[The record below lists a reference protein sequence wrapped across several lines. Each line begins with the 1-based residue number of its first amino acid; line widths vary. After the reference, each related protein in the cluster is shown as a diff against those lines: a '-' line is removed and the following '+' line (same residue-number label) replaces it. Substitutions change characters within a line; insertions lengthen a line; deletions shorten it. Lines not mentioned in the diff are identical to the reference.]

1 MAGQEMIME
10 HLAQIFKEMEA
21 SLNGMSGSPLH
32 QFQKSAFST
41 LREIDFPGRKHED
54 WKYTPVQKILTP
66 NYKLAA
72 NVSNEALPAVP
83 NLDSYIIPINNGRV
97 NMELALPALSESGV
111 KWYSLAEAYQRPEWK
126 EAFQHQMPQLAP
138 ESNRAFD
145 FLNLSFNTN
154 GLFID
159 IPKGLRLKKPLEFR
173 ITHHDDAVSF
183 SHPLLFI
190 RCGQESEVSILERY
204 EHTGQATS
212 STPEGFI
219 NSLLLFNIKAGARVH
234 HVKWQN
240 LPLQQNLVYKLAA
253 TQERDSYFKT
263 FAFDVGGQIVR
274 NNVEVDMLESN
285 TYTSLQAGF
294 MASGKQSMDHQ
305 TRIHHQVH
313 HCESHEHYKGII
325 DDQASGAFN
334 GKVYVHPDAQKTN
347 AYQQNDT
354 LVLSPHAIMNSKPQ
368 LEIFADDVK
377 CSHGAT
383 IGQLDEKALF
393 YLKSRGITTE
403 QATHILKAAFLATIL
418 NEVPDEAIRQYIT
431 TNMSIDI

>member
-1 MAGQEMIME
+1 MAAQEMIME

-21 SLNGMSGSPLH
+21 SLNGRSGSPLH

-41 LREIDFPGRKHED
+41 LQAIDFPGRKHED
-54 WKYTPVQKILTP
+54 WKYTPIQKILTP
-66 NYKLAA
+66 NYKLAG
-72 NVSNEALPAVP
+72 NVSKEALPDVP
-83 NLDSYIIPINNGRV
+83 NLDSIIIPIINGRAD
-97 NMELALPALSESGV
+97 MEFALPALSDLGI
-111 KWYSLAEAYQRPEWK
+111 KWYPLADAYQRPEWK
-126 EAFQHQMPQLAP
+126 EAFQNQMPQLAP

-145 FLNLSFNTN
+145 FLNFSFNTN

-159 IPKGLRLKKPLEFR
+159 IPKGLRVKNPLEFR
-173 ITHHDDAVSF
+173 ITHQDDAVSF

-204 EHTGQATS
+204 EHPDQAS
-212 STPEGFI
+212 PGTPEGLI
-219 NSLLLFNIKAGARVH
+219 NSLLLFNIKAGARVT

-240 LPLQQNLVYKLAA
+240 LPRQQNLVYKLAA
-253 TQERDSYFKT
+253 TQERDSYLKT
-263 FAFDVGGQIVR
+263 FAFDVGGQVVR

-368 LEIFADDVK
+368 LEIYADDVK

-393 YLKSRGITTE
+393 YLKSRGIPTE

-431 TNMSIDI
+431 TNMSIDV